1 MQGGIALD
9 DSFVSVALSTLEAR
23 LAAARALPARVNVVI
38 ENSAETRDDDE
49 SKNPRPFT
57 LTLSATGDE
66 VRELWVAVLCESLR
80 LMPAL
85 ELFASASARW
95 APLLRENCVGAEQ
108 RLRETELRI
117 HEEFDDG
124 AATWADHA
132 SLAHDNWISAFPAA
146 PG

>member
-1 MQGGIALD
+1 MDPEGC
-9 DSFVSVALSTLEAR
+9 S
-23 LAAARALPARVNVVI
+23 
-38 ENSAETRDDDE
+38 
-49 SKNPRPFT
+49 
-57 LTLSATGDE
+57 
-66 VRELWVAVLCESLR
+66 
-80 LMPAL
+80 
-85 ELFASASARW
+85 
-95 APLLRENCVGAEQ
+95 EQ